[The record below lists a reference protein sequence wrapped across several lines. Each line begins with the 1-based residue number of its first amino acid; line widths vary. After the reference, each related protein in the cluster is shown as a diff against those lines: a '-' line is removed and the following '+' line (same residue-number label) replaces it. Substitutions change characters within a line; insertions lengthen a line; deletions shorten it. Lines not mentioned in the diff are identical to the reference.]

1 MIVTGFI
8 VNYTLQ
14 LNKFARP
21 DQGEN
26 KKAGQASIQVFA
38 MLFASREA
46 FWMVWGF
53 CLASACEQDATFE
66 LGETFPFP
74 PVSVRARW

>member
-8 VNYTLQ
+8 VNYALQ

-26 KKAGQASIQVFA
+26 KKAGHASIQVFA

-46 FWMVWGF
+46 FWMAWES
-53 CLASACEQDATFE
+53 CLASAGEKDAAFE
-66 LGETFPFP
+66 LGGPFLFLP
-74 PVSVRARW
+74 D